1 MKRFDQTPFLDAN
14 GNLSLIGRLRG
25 MLKYGMDWPTE
36 LEAQKSVLERLE
48 KVLEKGFV
56 AIRNYPLAEGSVLVP
71 LILIGPPGLFV
82 LQVSG
87 ARGLFE
93 AKGEEWNVLAGEVSR
108 PARINL
114 IRRAQR
120 FARAVQV
127 LLERQ
132 GISLPV
138 PVEAVLVAAD
148 PGLHVQTLRP
158 AIRIILSDA
167 IERFALSLAQ
177 ARPVLSPMQ
186 VQNLAERLLN
196 PRRTTP
202 ETAEAPAAPTEAPL
216 PEPPPNFA
224 AEEPHL
230 APSVPPFEVSDS
242 PRPRPATPT
251 PSAAPRPR
259 TAAAPRRRGL
269 QPRQWMLLAVM
280 GVIELLLILGLILI
294 FFIYR

>member
-1 MKRFDQTPFLDAN
+1 MKRYDQTPFLDAN
-14 GNLSLIGRLRG
+14 GNLPLIGRLRG
-25 MLKYGMDWPTE
+25 MLKYGMDWPKD
-36 LEAQKSVLERLE
+36 LEAQKLVLERLE
-48 KVLEKGFV
+48 KVLEKGFI

-71 LILIGPPGLFV
+71 LILIGPAGLFV

-93 AKGEEWNVLAGEVSR
+93 AKGEEWNVLVGDVSR
-108 PARINL
+108 PARTNL

-120 FARAVQV
+120 FARAIQV

-132 GISLPV
+132 GISLPT

-158 AIRIILSDA
+158 AVRIILSDA

-177 ARPVLSPMQ
+177 ARPVLSPAQ

-202 ETAEAPAAPTEAPL
+202 ETAEAPAPAEAPL
-216 PEPPPNFA
+216 PEPQTNSVTEAPRLTPSLPP
-224 AEEPHL
+224 AE
-230 APSVPPFEVSDS
+230 VPDS
-242 PRPRPATPT
+242 PRPRPAVPIPSSAPRPR
-251 PSAAPRPR
+251 PSAAPR
-259 TAAAPRRRGL
+259 RRRL
-269 QPRQWMLLAVM
+269 QSRQWVLLAIM
-280 GVIELLLILGLILI
+280 GGIELFLVIGLILL
-294 FFIYR
+294 FSLYR

>member
-1 MKRFDQTPFLDAN
+1 MKRYDQTPFLDAN
-14 GNLSLIGRLRG
+14 GNLPLIGRLRG
-25 MLKYGMDWPTE
+25 MLKYGMDWPKD
-36 LEAQKSVLERLE
+36 LEAQKLVLERLE
-48 KVLEKGFV
+48 KVLEKGFI

-71 LILIGPPGLFV
+71 LILIGPAGLFV

-93 AKGEEWNVLAGEVSR
+93 AKGDEWNALVGEISR

-120 FARAVQV
+120 FARAIQV

-132 GISLPV
+132 GISLPT

-158 AIRIILSDA
+158 AVRIILSDA
-167 IERFALSLAQ
+167 IERFALSLAH
-177 ARPVLSPMQ
+177 ARPALSPAQ

-202 ETAEAPAAPTEAPL
+202 ETAETPAAPAEAPL
-216 PEPPPNFA
+216 PELQTDSA
-224 AEEPHL
+224 MEEPRL
-230 APSVPPFEVSDS
+230 APSLPPAEVSNRPRPAAPTPS
-242 PRPRPATPT
+242 SAPRPRPSAT
-251 PSAAPRPR
+251 S
-259 TAAAPRRRGL
+259 RRRRL
-269 QPRQWMLLAVM
+269 QSKQWVLLAIM
-280 GVIELLLILGLILI
+280 GGIELFLVIGLILL
-294 FFIYR
+294 FYLYR